1 MKRWMIAL
9 VVCIPLASVM
19 FGGVMAYFALTS
31 NDTDVLEQ
39 AKPLSKMSWREAAS
53 DGSEVR
59 P

>member
-1 MKRWMIAL
+1 MKRWMLAL

-19 FGGVMAYFALTS
+19 FGGVMLYFALTS

-39 AKPLSKMSWREAAS
+39 AAPLSKTSWRAVTADE
-53 DGSEVR
+53 EKL

>member
-1 MKRWMIAL
+1 MKRLMITL

-19 FGGVMAYFALTS
+19 FGGVMLYFALTS

-39 AKPLSKMSWREAAS
+39 AKPLSKVSWREA
-53 DGSEVR
+53 DGVAEVQ

>member
-19 FGGVMAYFALTS
+19 FGGVMLYFALTS

-39 AKPLSKMSWREAAS
+39 AKPLSKMSWREAES
-53 DGSEVR
+53 DR
-59 P
+59 PEAQP